1 MRLSTRFE
9 TDVCILNCK
18 TDFCSLEPSS
28 ANFAYQS
35 QQKEIEEILQT
46 FYRKNRQSA
55 KLNMKKVSNILPIDG
70 NKNQQKAKLM
80 SYGSAIL
87 KLLESQQR
95 FGFGSEDI
103 SNFIALDE
111 TMKTSTAKEVS
122 FAKRLYNNMKVR
134 FDRQNKLPCDHLAT
148 KTWCMHCTN
157 LFKK

>member
-1 MRLSTRFE
+1 MRLSSRFE

-35 QQKEIEEILQT
+35 QQKEIEEILEN
-46 FYRKNRQSA
+46 FYRENRQSA

-87 KLLESQQR
+87 QLLESPQR

-103 SNFIALDE
+103 SNFIALDQR
-111 TMKTSTAKEVS
+111 MKTSTAKEVS
-122 FAKRLYNNMKVR
+122 FAKRLYLNMKVR
-134 FDRQNKLPCDHLAT
+134 FERQNKLSTDHLAT
-148 KTWCMHCTN
+148 KYGACTVQN
-157 LFKK
+157 DLII